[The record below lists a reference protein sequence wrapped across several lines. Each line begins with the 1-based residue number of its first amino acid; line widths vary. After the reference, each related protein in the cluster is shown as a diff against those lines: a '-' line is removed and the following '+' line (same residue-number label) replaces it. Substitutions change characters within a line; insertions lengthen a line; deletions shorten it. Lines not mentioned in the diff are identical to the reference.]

1 MNMKDGS
8 HYNAILAQQLVMNRK
23 TWALLQQHGVTE
35 QSQVR
40 LDFSFEAPTREAAE
54 KLRTLLQE
62 QTDYDVRVESKR
74 AFLRRRWRL
83 EGTTQK
89 TNISQEIID
98 QWVTWMVIAG
108 KEQSCDFDGWG
119 TLVGDG

>member
-54 KLRTLLQE
+54 VPAATFKNRPITTFELSPSVPFCGDGGDLKE
-62 QTDYDVRVESKR
+62 P
-74 AFLRRRWRL
+74 LRRRTFLR
-83 EGTTQK
+83 ESSTSG
-89 TNISQEIID
+89 
-98 QWVTWMVIAG
+98 
-108 KEQSCDFDGWG
+108 
-119 TLVGDG
+119 

>member
-40 LDFSFEAPTREAAE
+40 LDFSFESADSRGCREVAHTPS
-54 KLRTLLQE
+54 RT
-62 QTDYDVRVESKR
+62 DR
-74 AFLRRRWRL
+74 LRR
-83 EGTTQK
+83 
-89 TNISQEIID
+89 S
-98 QWVTWMVIAG
+98 
-108 KEQSCDFDGWG
+108 S
-119 TLVGDG
+119 